1 MVRGVSRP
9 QGCPAH
15 KLPVEASS
23 FAYRSLIAGDLGRL
37 ERQRLLAERATEL
50 QLDRG
55 TEKPDGVV
63 PLALGL
69 SLAARGRSREARPL
83 IRQGVA
89 ILRRP
94 GGQPTEAAMALLAY
108 ASAMRGPD
116 DRHESPGVI
125 AEARSV
131 LEYCPDPGVLTGK
144 LRILE
149 RIRRAR
155 DESGS
160 HDLTTQE
167 FRVLKLLHS
176 DLSERA
182 MGPRCMSP
190 TTPFTATSRLSIASS
205 TSARELTRSS
215 GPVS

>member
-1 MVRGVSRP
+1 M
-9 QGCPAH
+9 
-15 KLPVEASS
+15 
-23 FAYRSLIAGDLGRL
+23 
-37 ERQRLLAERATEL
+37 
-50 QLDRG
+50 
-55 TEKPDGVV
+55 

-94 GGQPTEAAMALLAY
+94 GGQPTVAAMALLAY

-116 DRHESPGVI
+116 DRQESLAVI

-131 LEYCPDPGVLTGK
+131 LESCPDPGILPGK

-149 RIRRAR
+149 RIHRAR

-160 HDLTTQE
+160 HELTTQE
-167 FRVLKLLHS
+167 IRVLKLLHS

-182 MGPRCMSP
+182 IGAELYVSYNTVHSHVEAIYRKLDVC
-190 TTPFTATSRLSIASS
+190 SRTRAVER
-205 TSARELTRSS
+205 ARELRL
-215 GPVS
+215 V